1 MPIRSGG
8 QECVSIFAFMRGG
21 DSDNDV
27 AREVGPEWESDVSE
41 NKERGGMSER
51 AGPLAGLTVLD
62 ITRVV
67 AGPFCSMLFADM
79 GATVIKV
86 EHPDDPDY
94 ARTFPP
100 FVGSDDE
107 QLSAFF
113 TQFNR
118 NKLGI
123 TLNLKSSEGREL
135 LKRLIRKTDILVENF
150 RPGTMDKLGLG
161 YEVLQEINPRLV
173 YTAISGFGR
182 TGPNASKPAYDNT
195 GQAAGGLWSMN
206 GYPDM
211 PPVRVGTIIG
221 DLAASLYAA
230 IGTLAALR
238 EAEKTGL
245 GQVVD
250 VSQQD
255 SVLTLTE
262 NAVVRYTTGKE
273 IASPLGNDHPF
284 VRPYGQFPCK
294 DGYVFFG
301 GYTDKFWAITCT
313 MFGEPDMATDPAIDT
328 MEKRFDPIVAET
340 KVKPLLERWFG
351 NYTKAELE
359 EMAGDKVPLSAI
371 KNIAEVVEDPHIAAR
386 RMIVD
391 VPIAGKLVGMF
402 GQPIKLSR
410 AEVSF
415 EKAPS
420 PGEHNELV
428 LSRLAGVSATE
439 FRRLKTSGVI

>member
-1 MPIRSGG
+1 M
-8 QECVSIFAFMRGG
+8 
-21 DSDNDV
+21 SDETSTIANGV
-27 AREVGPEWESDVSE
+27 TGS
-41 NKERGGMSER
+41 
-51 AGPLAGLTVLD
+51 GPLKGITVLD

-67 AGPFCSMLFADM
+67 AGPFCSMLLADL

-100 FVGSDDE
+100 FVGGDE
-107 QLSAFF
+107 GEFSAFF
-113 TQFNR
+113 AQFNR

-123 TLNLKSSEGREL
+123 TLNMKSDEGKAL
-135 LKRLIRKTDILVENF
+135 LKTLVRRADILVENF
-150 RPGTMDKLGLG
+150 RPGTMEKLGMG
-161 YEVLQEINPRLV
+161 YDVLARENPRLV

-182 TGPNASKPAYDNT
+182 TGPNSSRPAYDNT

-238 EAEKTGL
+238 EVERSGQ

-250 VSQQD
+250 ISQQD

-262 NAVVRYTTGKE
+262 NAVVRYTTKGE
-273 IASPLGNDHPF
+273 VASPLGNDHPF

-301 GYTDKFWAITCT
+301 GYTNKFWRITCE
-313 MFGEPDMATDPAIDT
+313 MFGEPQLADDPRIDT
-328 MEKRFDPIVAET
+328 MEKRFETGTAET
-340 KVKPLLERWFG
+340 VVKPILERWFSR
-351 NYTKAELE
+351 YTKAELE
-359 EMAGDKVPLSAI
+359 EMAGDRIPLSAI
-371 KNIAEVVEDPHIAAR
+371 KTIAEVVEDPHIAAR
-386 RMIVD
+386 EMIVN
-391 VPIAGKLVGMF
+391 VPVANKLVRMF
-402 GQPIKLSR
+402 GLPVKLSR
-410 AEVSF
+410 TPGNPVG
-415 EKAPS
+415 KAPQ
-420 PGEHNELV
+420 PGEHNHFV
-428 LSRLAGVSATE
+428 YSRLAGMTPDEVTGLAE
-439 FRRLKTSGVI
+439 RGAI

>member
-1 MPIRSGG
+1 MLSADVRMDWEDDVKKEEKMGGLKERSG
-8 QECVSIFAFMRGG
+8 
-21 DSDNDV
+21 
-27 AREVGPEWESDVSE
+27 
-41 NKERGGMSER
+41 
-51 AGPLAGLTVLD
+51 PLKGVTVLD

-67 AGPFCSMLFADM
+67 AGPFCSMLFADL

-86 EHPDDPDY
+86 EHPGDPDY

-100 FVGSDDE
+100 FVGEGDE

-118 NKLGI
+118 NKQGI
-123 TLNLKSSEGREL
+123 TLNLKSDDGKAL
-135 LKRLIRKTDILVENF
+135 LKKLVQKADILVENF
-150 RPGTMDKLGLG
+150 RPGTMDKLGLS
-161 YEVLQEINPRLV
+161 YEVLREFNPKLV

-182 TGPNASKPAYDNT
+182 TGPNSSKPAYDNT

-206 GYPDM
+206 GYADM

-238 EAEKTGL
+238 EAEKTGV

-262 NAVVRYTTGKE
+262 NAVVRYTTQKE
-273 IASPLGNDHPF
+273 VASPLGNDHPF

-301 GYTDKFWAITCT
+301 GYTDKFWAITCAL
-313 MFGEPDMATDPAIDT
+313 FGEPEQAKDPAIDT
-328 MEKRFDPIVAET
+328 MEKRFDHVVAET
-340 KVKPLLERWFG
+340 KVKPLLERWFAS
-351 NYTKAELE
+351 YTKAELE
-359 EMAGDKVPLSAI
+359 EMAGDKIPLSAI
-371 KNIAEVVEDPHIAAR
+371 KTIAEVVEDPHIAAR
-386 RMIVD
+386 NMIVD
-391 VPIAGKLVGMF
+391 VPIAGKLIGMF
-402 GQPIKLSR
+402 GLPIKLSG
-410 AEVSF
+410 AGQASF
-415 EKAPS
+415 DKAPL
-420 PGEHNELV
+420 PGEDNAEI
-428 LSRLAGVSATE
+428 LSRLADVTAAE
-439 FRRLKTSGVI
+439 LMRLKASGAI

>member
-1 MPIRSGG
+1 MTEKLDEIGSWKSRRSG
-8 QECVSIFAFMRGG
+8 
-21 DSDNDV
+21 
-27 AREVGPEWESDVSE
+27 
-41 NKERGGMSER
+41 
-51 AGPLAGLTVLD
+51 PLSGVTVLD

-67 AGPFCSMLFADM
+67 AGPFCSMLLADL

-86 EHPDDPDY
+86 EHPDEPDY

-100 FVGSDDE
+100 FVNSEEE

-123 TLNLKSSEGREL
+123 TLNLKSPEGKEL
-135 LKRLIRKTDILVENF
+135 LRKLVAKVDILVENF
-150 RPGTMDKLGLG
+150 RPGTMEKLGLG
-161 YEVLQEINPRLV
+161 FEALSAVNPRLV

-182 TGPNASKPAYDNT
+182 TGPNSSKPAYDNT

-206 GYPDM
+206 GYADR

-221 DLAASLYAA
+221 DLSASLYAA
-230 IGTLAALR
+230 IGTIAALR
-238 EAEKTGL
+238 EAERTGR

-262 NAVVRYTTGKE
+262 NAVVRYTAQKE

-301 GYTDKFWAITCT
+301 GYTDKFWAITCNL
-313 MFGEPDMATDPAIDT
+313 FGEPDKATDPEIDT
-328 MEKRFDPIVAET
+328 MEKRFDPVVAET
-340 KVKPLLERWFG
+340 KVKPLLERWFSA
-351 NYTKAELE
+351 YTKAELE
-359 EMAGDKVPLSAI
+359 DMAGDKVPLSAI
-371 KNIAEVVEDPHIAAR
+371 KTIAEVVEDPHIAAR
-386 RMIVD
+386 NMIVN
-391 VPIAGKLVGMF
+391 VPIGAKMIGMF
-402 GQPIKLSR
+402 GLPIKLSGR
-410 AEVSF
+410 EEEPN

-420 PGEHNELV
+420 PGEHNGLV
-428 LSRLAGVSATE
+428 FAKLAGITE
-439 FRRLKTSGVI
+439 DELERLKAAGAI